1 MSQIRAI
8 TVNDVQYN
16 VAQASA
22 VEQKKLMLLLGAK
35 IAFNS
40 AAGNVDKIDVNFLVG
55 SMLSLPEATFDEIA
69 TIVLRKAFVAG
80 ETIPIDTKSFQGG
93 MLGYF
98 RLVAEAVAF
107 NLDDFF
113 TWLDSENAARRVTV
127 NGPKG

>member
-8 TVNDVQYN
+8 TINDVRYN

-40 AAGNVDKIDVNFLVG
+40 AAGGVEKINVDFLVG
-55 SMLSLPEATFDEIA
+55 SMLSLPEDTFDEVARI
-69 TIVLRKAFVAG
+69 TLGKAFVAG
-80 ETIPIDTKSFQGG
+80 ETSPVDAKSFQGG
-93 MLGYF
+93 MLAYF

-113 TWLDSENAARRVTV
+113 TWLDSENNARRATAKSQTV
-127 NGPKG
+127 

>member
-22 VEQKKLMLLLGAK
+22 IDQKKLMLSLGAK

-40 AAGNVDKIDVNFLVG
+40 AAGNVEKIDVNFLVG
-55 SMLSLPEATFDEIA
+55 SMLSLPETTFDEVA
-69 TIVLRKAFVAG
+69 SIVLRQAFVAG
-80 ETIPIDTKSFQGG
+80 QTTPVDAKLFQGG
-93 MLGYF
+93 MLAYF

-113 TWLDSENAARRVTV
+113 TWLDSENDARRVTGKV
-127 NGPKG
+127 KQA